1 MFKNINKIKEV
12 FMDKKIILSGIQS
25 TGRLQLGNYLGA
37 IDNWVK
43 MQEEYNCYYMIANLH
58 SLTVRNNPEE
68 LKNNTLKIIA
78 LYVAA
83 GLDPEKNTIF
93 IQSQVKEHAELAW
106 ILNCY
111 TYMGELSRM
120 TQFKDKSAKHADN
133 INAGLFTY
141 PVLMAGDILLYKA
154 DLVPVGEDQKQH
166 LEIARDIAER
176 FNKIYGETFVVP
188 NPYIPKVG
196 ARIMGLQDP
205 TSKMSKSCENPNDS
219 IFLIDTPELIVK
231 KIKKAV
237 TDSEGVVRFDIENK
251 PGISNLM
258 EIYSIL
264 ENKSLEDI
272 EKEFEGQNYGV
283 FKQKVADS
291 IIKAL
296 ESFHKKYNELM
307 ENPKYLEEI
316 CKKGAKKAK
325 EIASKTLKEVYHKIG
340 IIR

>member
-1 MFKNINKIKEV
+1 
-12 FMDKKIILSGIQS
+12 MDKKVILSGIQS

-43 MQEEYNCYYMIANLH
+43 MQEEYNCYYMIANSH
-58 SLTVRNNPEE
+58 SLTIRNNPEE

-83 GLDPEKNTIF
+83 GLNPEKNTIF

-141 PVLMAGDILLYKA
+141 PVLMAADILLYKA

-166 LEIARDIAER
+166 LEITRDIAER
-176 FNKIYGETFVVP
+176 FNKIYGETFVIP
-188 NPYIPKVG
+188 EGYIRKSS

-205 TSKMSKSCENPNDS
+205 TSKMSKSSTNLNDT
-219 IFLIDTPELIVK
+219 IFLDDEPEVIMK
-231 KIKKAV
+231 KFKKAV
-237 TDSEGVVRFDIENK
+237 TDSENVVRFDPENK

-258 EIYSIL
+258 CIYGAITGK
-264 ENKSLEDI
+264 N
-272 EKEFEGQNYGV
+272 EKEIEEEFAGLGYGT
-283 FKQKVADS
+283 FKTAVGEKVVER
-291 IIKAL
+291 L
-296 ESFHKKYNELM
+296 RPVQEKYKELL

-316 CKKGAKKAK
+316 YTKGAEKAR
-325 EIASKTLKEVYHKIG
+325 EVASKTLEEVKAKIG
-340 IIR
+340 IL